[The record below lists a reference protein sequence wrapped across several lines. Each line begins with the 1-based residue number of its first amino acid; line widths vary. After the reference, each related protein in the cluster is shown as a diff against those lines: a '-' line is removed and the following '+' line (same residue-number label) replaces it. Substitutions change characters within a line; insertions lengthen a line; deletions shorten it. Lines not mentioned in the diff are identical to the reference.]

1 MYEYEPIPDRYIR
14 LLSLKFDED
23 IDALRLSISVH
34 PIDKPPVYK
43 ALSYVWGDASDR
55 VNIVILD
62 EENLNEHTVSITKS
76 LYRALRRLRLG
87 HCNAYI
93 WADALCINQGDN
105 KEKSKQVRM
114 MTEIYARANS
124 VFGWL
129 GESRQGD
136 DDGLGLLRIIA
147 RTRRAE
153 SEEARTRAME
163 YLLAEA
169 TYPSWAALWE
179 IFMLPWFRRVWII
192 QEIVVS
198 VNFHFLCGEEM
209 IAGDDFFTAIEI
221 IATNPDIGNVFL
233 YSTTAANRER
243 LTTSSLYEMRECYRN
258 PQKRSIQN
266 FLGNSGKYEATDP
279 RDKVFALI
287 ALSNDVDTSFI
298 DYELDGGSVFRLM
311 QSLQLRIPGA
321 STQTLGFGCMGKY
334 FEGLP
339 SWVCQWRI
347 DGETDRIPLHV
358 IYPTISAPENLANV
372 VQKVDGVYNLAIS
385 AVIFDS
391 IKEYVPWTTV
401 PLVPDQTVQRLA
413 GAPCS
418 SQVKQYDAERMGKV
432 LQGQAVF
439 LHKCVQLVQKLA
451 VYPTGQNLDEV
462 LWRAYLF
469 DTTIHGET
477 PAPISY
483 GPLFRKLVRCLAL
496 LRSLDLFD
504 LFGSGK
510 TKFPDKGPINVI
522 QLEILLLSMILI
534 FCWRKA
540 LYPKTIWYWII
551 LTLTIP
557 IVLVFWRVC
566 LYYILSELPLK
577 RSRRLKFA
585 MQWPKVKDGMVLAGV
600 GVFGRLREGRNFGIT
615 HKGYVGWFPMTAQK
629 GDILCFLRHSDVPFV
644 LRKTE
649 STGTYTL
656 VGDSYIQG
664 LMNGSRSSIANIV
677 SAHIRIR

>member
-1 MYEYEPIPDRYIR
+1 
-14 LLSLKFDED
+14 
-23 IDALRLSISVH
+23 
-34 PIDKPPVYK
+34 
-43 ALSYVWGDASDR
+43 
-55 VNIVILD
+55 
-62 EENLNEHTVSITKS
+62 
-76 LYRALRRLRLG
+76 
-87 HCNAYI
+87 
-93 WADALCINQGDN
+93 
-105 KEKSKQVRM
+105 M
-114 MTEIYARANS
+114 MTEIYARADS

-136 DDGLGLLRIIA
+136 VDGIHLLGMIA
-147 RTRRAE
+147 RIREAE
-153 SEEARTRAME
+153 SKEARTRVMD
-163 YLLAEA
+163 YLLAET
-169 TYPSWAALWE
+169 TYPSWVALWE

-192 QEIVVS
+192 QEIVVA

-209 IAGDDFFTAIEI
+209 ITGEDFFTAIEV
-221 IATNPDIGNVFL
+221 IATNPDVGNVFL

-258 PQKRSIQN
+258 PRKRSIQN

-298 DYELDGGSVFRLM
+298 DYDLDGSSVFRLM

-334 FEGLP
+334 FDDLP

-347 DGETDRIPLHV
+347 DGEIDRIPLHV
-358 IYPTISAPENLANV
+358 IYPTISAPANFANM
-372 VQKVDGVYNLAIS
+372 VQHVDGVYKLAVT
-385 AVIFDS
+385 AVIFDY
-391 IKEYVPWTTV
+391 IEEYVPWTTV

-413 GAPCS
+413 GALRS

-439 LHKCVQLVQKLA
+439 LHKCVQLVQKLVA
-451 VYPTGQNLDEV
+451 YPTGQNLDEV

-469 DTTIHGET
+469 DTTIQGET

-483 GPLFRKLVRCLAL
+483 GPLFQKLVQCLAL

-504 LFGSGK
+504 LFGSDT
-510 TKFPDKGPINVI
+510 TKLPDKGPIKVI
-522 QLEILLLSMILI
+522 QLEILLLSMVIM

-540 LYPKTIWYWII
+540 FYPKTIWHWII
-551 LTLTIP
+551 WTLTVP
-557 IVLVFWRVC
+557 ILLVVWKLC
-566 LYYILSELPLK
+566 LYYLLLQLPLK

-585 MQWPKVKDGMVLAGV
+585 MQWQKIKDGMVLAGV
-600 GVFGRLREGRNFGIT
+600 GVFGRLRDGRNFGIT
-615 HKGYVGWFPMTAQK
+615 HQGYVGWFPMGARN
-629 GDILCFLRHSDVPFV
+629 GDVLCFLDHSDVPFV

-649 STGTYTL
+649 TAGTYNL
-656 VGDSYIQG
+656 VGDSYIHG
-664 LMNGSRSSIANIV
+664 LMNGNRSSIVDIE
-677 SAHIRIR
+677 STRILIE